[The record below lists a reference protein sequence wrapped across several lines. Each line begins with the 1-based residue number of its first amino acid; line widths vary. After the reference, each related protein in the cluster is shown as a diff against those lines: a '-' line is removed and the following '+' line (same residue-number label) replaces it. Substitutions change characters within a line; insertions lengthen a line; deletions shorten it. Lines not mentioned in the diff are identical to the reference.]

1 MKVIYEFVNKINGK
15 IYVGQAK
22 DFKSRLRCHKY
33 HTKSNKKN
41 SPFYAALRKYGWD
54 NFSINIIEECAIE
67 MLNEKE
73 EYWINEKKSL
83 YPNGYNLMKGGN
95 QYEMS
100 EDTKKKIS
108 NLRKGIKFSP
118 EHIENLKKSHLGNK
132 LSDETKKKL
141 SEINKGRIHSEETRI
156 KLRYSNPNRKEV
168 GRFDCNGNIL
178 YKYESIK
185 EAARI
190 LKCNVG
196 HLSECCRGKRK
207 MIKILGTDT
216 LRYLTS
222 EDD

>member
-54 NFSINIIEECAIE
+54 NFIINIIEECDVEI
-67 MLNEKE
+67 LNERE
-73 EYWINEKKSL
+73 EYWIEEKNCL
-83 YPNGYNLMKGGN
+83 YPYGYNLMKGGN

-100 EDTKKKIS
+100 DETKKKIS
-108 NLRKGIKFSP
+108 ESRKGIKFSDK
-118 EHIENLKKSHLGNK
+118 HIENLKKSHMGNK
-132 LSDETKKKL
+132 LSEETKKKI
-141 SEINKGRIHSEETRI
+141 SEINKGKIHSEDTRL
-156 KLRYSNPNRKEV
+156 KLRYSNPNRKKV
-168 GRFDCNGNIL
+168 GRFDDKGNLIC
-178 YKYESIK
+178 KYESIK

-190 LKCNVG
+190 LQCNVG

-207 MIKILGTDT
+207 MIKILGSDT

-222 EDD
+222 ESN

>member
-41 SPFYAALRKYGWD
+41 SPFYAALKKYGWD
-54 NFSINIIEECAIE
+54 NFIINIIEKCDVE
-67 MLNEKE
+67 MLNERE
-73 EYWINEKKSL
+73 EYWIKEKNCL
-83 YPNGYNLMKGGN
+83 YPYGYNLMKGGN

-100 EDTKKKIS
+100 DETKKKIS
-108 NLRKGIKFSP
+108 ESRKGIKFSDK
-118 EHIENLKKSHLGNK
+118 HIENLKKSHIGNK
-132 LSDETKKKL
+132 LSEETKKKL
-141 SEINKGRIHSEETRI
+141 SEINKGKIHSEDTRL

-168 GRFDCNGNIL
+168 GRFDNSGNL
-178 YKYESIK
+178 VCKYESIK

-190 LKCNVG
+190 LECNVG

-207 MIKILGTDT
+207 MIKILGSDI
-216 LRYLTS
+216 LRYLTVES
-222 EDD
+222 N